1 MIILLV
7 VAAGLVSAPIVA
19 AVIVTVAS
27 LREESA
33 YTLCSRPPGR
43 LEAIA
48 RRLLG
53 FQAYGLTDLITPRV
67 RRPRA
72 PMDDDPDAAQSL
84 SKPRS

>member
-7 VAAGLVSAPIVA
+7 VAAVVVSAPIVA
-19 AVIVTVAS
+19 AVLVTVAS

-48 RRLLG
+48 RRLLA
-53 FQAYGLTDLITPRV
+53 FQAYGLADLIRPRV
-67 RRPRA
+67 PRPRV
-72 PMDDDPDAAQSL
+72 PMDDDQDAAHPL
-84 SKPRS
+84 TKTRA